1 MPAIEMAERAGVHLT
16 GGFAESEDRIVVLPN
31 AVVLLDGAT
40 RLEPGRHTGGWYA
53 ERLADRLRRQLT
65 AQPDIDLAELLAA
78 CISQVAADHDLEPG
92 KAPSSTVA
100 LLRWDEERVDA
111 LVLADSP
118 VVAFTVGDVHVLNDT
133 RLANLSVPRRTGY
146 REQLRDGAGFSGAHV
161 DALRAS
167 ATEVGQWRNR
177 EGGFWVAEADPVA
190 AKQAMRAHWMRD
202 QVQAVVMASDGVSCG
217 VEDYGVFTDWTALYD
232 QAVQDGLHTVLDA
245 VRKAE
250 ESDPD
255 GRKWPRPKRHDDQ
268 SLVVVHFDDDWFP
281 RF

>member
-1 MPAIEMAERAGVHLT
+1 MAERPGVQLT

-40 RLEPGRHTGGWYA
+40 QLEPSRHTGGWYA
-53 ERLADRLRRQLT
+53 ERLGDRLRRQLT
-65 AQPDIDLAELLAA
+65 AQPDIDLAELLAS

-100 LLRWDEERVDA
+100 VVRWDAERVDA

-118 VVAFTVGDVHVLNDT
+118 VVAFTVGDVHVLSDN

-146 REQLRDGAGFSGAHV
+146 REQLRDGEGFTSTHTE
-161 DALRAS
+161 ALRAS
-167 ATEVGQWRNR
+167 AGEVGAYRNR
-177 EGGFWVAEADPVA
+177 QGGFWVAEADPDA
-190 AKQAMRAHWMRD
+190 AKQAMRATWMRD

-217 VEDYGVFTDWTALYD
+217 VEDYGVFADWTALYD

-268 SLVVVHFDDDWFP
+268 SLVLVHFDDDWFP

>member
-1 MPAIEMAERAGVHLT
+1 MAERPGVALT
-16 GGFAESEDRIVVLPN
+16 GGVAESEDRIVVLPN

-53 ERLADRLRRQLT
+53 ERLGDRLRRQLT
-65 AQPDIDLAELLAA
+65 AEPDVDLAELLAA
-78 CISQVAADHDLEPG
+78 AISQVAADHDLEPG
-92 KAPSSTVA
+92 QAPSSTVA

-118 VVAFTVGDVHVLNDT
+118 IVAFTVGDVHVLSDN
-133 RLANLSVPRRTGY
+133 RLANLAIPRRTNY
-146 REQLRDGAGFSGAHV
+146 RDQLRHGTGFTPTHTE
-161 DALRAS
+161 ALKAS
-167 ATEVGQWRNR
+167 AAEVAQWRNR
-177 EGGFWVAEADPVA
+177 QGGFWVAEADPDA
-190 AKQAMRAHWMRD
+190 AKQAMRATWLRD
-202 QVQAVVMASDGVSCG
+202 QVQAIVMASDGVSCG
-217 VEDYGVFTDWTALYD
+217 VDDYGVFADWTALYD

-255 GRKWPRPKRHDDQ
+255 GRKWPRPKPHDDQ